1 MCGIVG
7 YVGTTRDTVGVLL
20 DSLKRLEY
28 RGYDSSGVVVIN
40 GKGLLHEKAT
50 GNIAAL
56 EAALKA
62 GEMKGRTGLGHTRW
76 ATHGGVTRENAHP
89 HFSCDARVAVVH
101 NGIVENYAELKEELS
116 KTHSFLSGTDT
127 EVIPHLIEEAY
138 PAAGKDPL
146 RAIRKAM
153 ERMQGSFALAVVF
166 ADHPD
171 EIYVARVNCPIVL
184 GVGEGE
190 SFLASDIAALLP
202 YTRRVIPLEEGE
214 LARLAPSGVTVL
226 DFQFQPKTRQ
236 PLEIPWSLEM
246 TSKGNFA
253 HYMLKEI
260 HEQKHTLASELI
272 GRAEDLQGLVL
283 PDGIRRIVITACGTA
298 WHAGLVGK
306 LALEELAR
314 VPVDVWLA
322 SELRYADYPFG
333 KDTLAVAISQS
344 GETADTL
351 ASVRL
356 AREAGATV
364 LAVTNVRGS
373 TLDRES
379 DLVLHM
385 RCGPERGVAATKTYT
400 SQILNMILLAMHLG
414 RERGTLAPERDQQLR
429 KEIDL
434 LPRRAAEILDQSAE
448 LERCA
453 REIAQDCS
461 FIYIGRR
468 YNLPTAYEG
477 ALKMKEISYLHAE
490 GYGAGEMKHG
500 PLALVDNRMICVA
513 VAPEGRVTDKV
524 ISNIQEIRARNG
536 RIITV
541 GTRGDTRLPSVSN
554 QIIEIPRCDELLSPV
569 LAVIPL
575 QLLAYHSAVRLGRN
589 VDQPRNLAKSVTVE

>member
-7 YVGTTRDTVGVLL
+7 YVGGRDTVSVLL

-28 RGYDSSGVVVIN
+28 RGYDSAGIVVIN
-40 GKGLLHEKAT
+40 GKGLLHQKAT
-50 GNIAAL
+50 GNISAL
-56 EAALKA
+56 EAVLE
-62 GEMKGRTGLGHTRW
+62 GSGMKGRTGLGHTRW

-89 HFSCDARVAVVH
+89 HFSCDSRIAVVH
-101 NGIVENYAELKEELS
+101 NGIVENYAELRESLS
-116 KTHSFLSGTDT
+116 ERHSFRSGTDT

-138 PAAGKDPL
+138 PDCGKDPL
-146 RAIRKAM
+146 RAIRRAM
-153 ERMQGSFALAVVF
+153 DRMRGSFALAVVF

-171 EIYVARVNCPIVL
+171 VIYVTRVNCPIVL
-184 GVGEGE
+184 GMGEGE

-214 LARLAPSGVTVL
+214 MARLEPSGVSVL
-226 DFQFQPKTRQ
+226 DSDFKAKPRI

-246 TSKGNFA
+246 TSKGAFA
-253 HYMLKEI
+253 HFMLKEI

-272 GRAEDLQGLVL
+272 GRAEDLGGLAL
-283 PDGIRRIVITACGTA
+283 PNGIERIVITACGTA

-306 LALEELAR
+306 LAIEELAR

-333 KDTLAVAISQS
+333 KHTLTVAISQS

-356 AREAGATV
+356 ARESGSPV
-364 LAVTNVRGS
+364 LAVTNARGS
-373 TLDRES
+373 TLEREA
-379 DLVLHM
+379 DQVVHM

-400 SQILNMILLAMHLG
+400 SQVLNMILIAMHLSRKRG
-414 RERGTLAPERDQQLR
+414 SLSGEREDRLR
-429 KEIDL
+429 KELDL
-434 LPRRAAEILDQSAE
+434 LSTWVTEILDNTTS

-468 YNLPTAYEG
+468 YNLPTALEG

-500 PLALVDNRMICVA
+500 PLALVDSRMVCVA
-513 VAPEGRVTDKV
+513 VAPAGRVTDKM
-524 ISNIQEIRARNG
+524 ISNIQEIRARKG
-536 RIITV
+536 QVITI
-541 GTRGDTRLPSVSN
+541 GTRGDSKLAALSDHV
-554 QIIEIPRCDELLSPV
+554 IGIPLCDELLSPL

-575 QLLAYHSAVRLGRN
+575 QLLAYYSAVNLGRN

>member
-7 YVGTTRDTVGVLL
+7 YVGSRDTVGILI

-28 RGYDSSGVVVIN
+28 RGYDSAGIVVIN

-56 EAALKA
+56 EAAMA
-62 GEMKGRTGLGHTRW
+62 GVSMQGRTGLGHTRW

-89 HFSCDARVAVVH
+89 HFSCDSRIAVVH
-101 NGIVENYAELKEELS
+101 NGIVENYAELKAELS
-116 KTHSFLSGTDT
+116 ARHAFRSATDT

-138 PAAGKDPL
+138 PESGHDPL
-146 RAIRKAM
+146 RSIRKAM
-153 ERMQGSFALAVVF
+153 DRMHGSFALAVVF

-171 EIYVARVNCPIVL
+171 VIHVARVNCPIVL
-184 GVGEGE
+184 GVGDGE
-190 SFLASDIAALLP
+190 QFLASDIAALLP

-214 LARLAPSGVTVL
+214 LATLQPSGIRVV
-226 DFQFQPKTRQ
+226 DFSFRPKERRA
-236 PLEIPWSLEM
+236 LEIPWSAEAS
-246 TSKGNFA
+246 SKGAYA
-253 HYMLKEI
+253 HFMLKEI
-260 HEQKHTLASELI
+260 HEQKRTLATELV
-272 GRAEDLQGLVL
+272 GREQDLEALEL
-283 PDGIRRIVITACGTA
+283 PDSIRRVVITACGTA
-298 WHAGLVGK
+298 WHSGLVGK

-314 VPVDVWLA
+314 LPADVWLA

-333 KDTLAVAISQS
+333 QDTLTVAVSQS

-356 AREAGATV
+356 AREAGSTV

-373 TLDRES
+373 SLEREADR
-379 DLVLHM
+379 VLHM

-400 SQILNMILLAMHLG
+400 SQLVNLAMLAVHLG
-414 RERGTLAPERDQQLR
+414 RRRGTLTEDRAAHLR
-429 KEIDL
+429 REFDL
-434 LPRRAAEILDQSAE
+434 LPRKAAEILDHAE
-448 LERCA
+448 TVERCA
-453 REIAQDCS
+453 REIDEDCS

-468 YNLPTAYEG
+468 YNLPTACEG

-500 PLALVDNRMICVA
+500 PLALVDARMMCVA
-513 VAPEGRVTDKV
+513 VAPAGRVTDKV
-524 ISNIQEIRARNG
+524 ISNIQEIRARKG
-536 RIITV
+536 RVISV
-541 GTRGDTRLPSVSN
+541 CSRGDARVPHVSDHV
-554 QIIEIPRCDELLSPV
+554 IEIPACDELLSPV
-569 LAVIPL
+569 LAVLPL
-575 QLLAYHSAVRLGRN
+575 QLLAYYSAVRLGRN

>member
-7 YVGTTRDTVGVLL
+7 YVGTRDTVGVLL

-28 RGYDSSGVVVIN
+28 RGYDSAGVVVIN

-56 EAALKA
+56 ESALKA

-101 NGIVENYAELKEELS
+101 NGIVENYTELKEELS
-116 KTHSFLSGTDT
+116 KTHSFRSGTDT

-138 PAAGKDPL
+138 PACGKDPL
-146 RAIRKAM
+146 RAIRAAM

-214 LARLAPSGVTVL
+214 LARLSPSGVTVL
-226 DFQFQPKTRQ
+226 DFQFKPKTRQ

-333 KDTLAVAISQS
+333 KDTLAIAISQS

-414 RERGTLAPERDQQLR
+414 RTRGTLTPERDTQLR

-434 LPRRAAEILDQSAE
+434 LPRRAGEILDQSST
-448 LERCA
+448 LEQCA
-453 REIAQDCS
+453 RDIAQDCS

-536 RIITV
+536 RIITI
-541 GTRGDTRLPSVSN
+541 GTRGDARLPSVSN
-554 QIIEIPRCDELLSPV
+554 QILEIPRCDEMLSPV

-575 QLLAYHSAVRLGRN
+575 QLLAYYSAVRLGRN

>member
-7 YVGTTRDTVGVLL
+7 YVGSRETVHVLL
-20 DSLKRLEY
+20 ESLKRLEY
-28 RGYDSSGVVVIN
+28 RGYDSAGVVIIN
-40 GKGLLHEKAT
+40 GKGLIHEKAT

-56 EAALKA
+56 EAALNA

-89 HFSCDARVAVVH
+89 HFSCDSQVAVVH
-101 NGIVENYAELKEELS
+101 NGIVENYDELKRELS
-116 KTHSFLSGTDT
+116 ARHSFRSATDT

-138 PAAGKDPL
+138 PDCGKDPL
-146 RAIRKAM
+146 RAIRRAM
-153 ERMQGSFALAVVF
+153 ERMKGSFALAVVF

-184 GVGEGE
+184 GLGEGE

-226 DFQFQPKTRQ
+226 DFEFQPKTRQ

-246 TSKGNFA
+246 TNKGSFA

-272 GRAEDLQGLVL
+272 GRTEDLQELHLPEGL
-283 PDGIRRIVITACGTA
+283 RRVIITACGTA

-314 VPVDVWLA
+314 LPVDVWLA

-333 KDTLAVAISQS
+333 KDTLAIAISQS

-356 AREAGATV
+356 ARDAGATV

-400 SQILNMILLAMHLG
+400 SQILNMILLALHLG
-414 RERGTLAPERDQQLR
+414 RARKTLTPERDEQLR

-434 LPRRAAEILDQSAE
+434 LPRRAAEILDQSPA

-453 REIAQDCS
+453 REIAEDCS

-468 YNLPTAYEG
+468 YNLPTALEG

-500 PLALVDNRMICVA
+500 PLALVDARMVCVA

-536 RIITV
+536 RIITI
-541 GTRGDTRLPSVSN
+541 GTRGDPRLASVSN
-554 QIIEIPRCDELLSPV
+554 QILEIPRCDELLSPV

>member
-7 YVGTTRDTVGVLL
+7 YVGSRDTVTVLL

-28 RGYDSSGVVVIN
+28 RGYDSAGVVVIN

-50 GNIAAL
+50 GNISSL
-56 EAALKA
+56 EAALGA
-62 GEMKGRTGLGHTRW
+62 GGMKGRTGLGHTRW

-89 HFSCDARVAVVH
+89 HFSCDSRVAVVH
-101 NGIVENYAELKEELS
+101 NGIVENYTELKASLS
-116 KTHSFLSGTDT
+116 ARHAFRSATDT

-138 PAAGKDPL
+138 PESGGDPL
-146 RAIRKAM
+146 RAIRTALG
-153 ERMQGSFALAVVF
+153 RIQGSFALAVVF

-171 EIYVARVNCPIVL
+171 VIYVARVNCPIVL
-184 GVGEGE
+184 GLGEGE

-214 LARLAPSGVTVL
+214 MARLEPSGVTVL
-226 DFQFQPKTRQ
+226 DFEFRPKART
-236 PLEIPWSLEM
+236 PVEISWSPEM
-246 TSKGNFA
+246 TSKGSFA
-253 HYMLKEI
+253 HFMLKEI

-272 GRAEDLQGLVL
+272 GRAEDLEGLAL
-283 PDGIRRIVITACGTA
+283 PDGIRRVVVTACGTA

-333 KDTLAVAISQS
+333 KDTLTVAISQS

-356 AREAGATV
+356 AREAGSTV

-400 SQILNMILLAMHLG
+400 SQILNMILLAMNLG
-414 RERGTLAPERDQQLR
+414 RSRGTLPEAREAQLR
-429 KEIDL
+429 KELDL
-434 LPRRAAEILDQSAE
+434 LPRRAAEILDQSAA
-448 LERCA
+448 LDRCA

-468 YNLPTAYEG
+468 YNLATAYEG

-500 PLALVDNRMICVA
+500 PLALVDARMMCVA
-513 VAPEGRVTDKV
+513 IAPEGRVTDKV

-536 RIITV
+536 RVITV
-541 GTRGDTRLPSVSN
+541 GTRGDPRIAAVSDHVL
-554 QIIEIPRCDELLSPV
+554 EIPRCDEVLSPL

-575 QLLAYHSAVRLGRN
+575 QLLAYQSAVKLGRN

>member
-7 YVGTTRDTVGVLL
+7 YVGARETVRILL
-20 DSLKRLEY
+20 DSLRRLEY
-28 RGYDSSGVVVIN
+28 RGYDSAGVVVIN

-56 EAALKA
+56 ETALSGVA
-62 GEMKGRTGLGHTRW
+62 MEGRTGLGHTRW

-89 HFSCDARVAVVH
+89 HFSCNSRIAVVH
-101 NGIVENYAELKEELS
+101 NGIVENYAELKEALAS
-116 KTHSFLSGTDT
+116 RHSFRSATDT

-138 PAAGKDPL
+138 PESGGDPL

-153 ERMQGSFALAVVF
+153 DRMHGSFALAVVF

-171 EIYVARVNCPIVL
+171 VIHVARVNCPIVL

-190 SFLASDIAALLP
+190 QFLASDIAALLP
-202 YTRRVIPLEEGE
+202 YTRRVIPLDEGE
-214 LARLAPSGVTVL
+214 LATLEPSGIRVF
-226 DFQFQPKTRQ
+226 DFSFREKPRKV
-236 PLEIPWSLEM
+236 LEIPWSAEM
-246 TSKGNFA
+246 SSKGSYA
-253 HYMLKEI
+253 HFMLKEI
-260 HEQKHTLASELI
+260 HEQKRTLASELV
-272 GRAEDLQGLVL
+272 GRTQDLESLEI
-283 PDGIRRIVITACGTA
+283 PDSIRRVVITACGTA

-333 KDTLAVAISQS
+333 KDTLTIAVSQS

-351 ASVRL
+351 AAVRL
-356 AREAGATV
+356 AREAGSTV
-364 LAVTNVRGS
+364 VALTNVRGS
-373 TLDRES
+373 SVEREADRI
-379 DLVLHM
+379 LHM

-400 SQILNMILLAMHLG
+400 SQVVNLALLAAHLG
-414 RERGTLAPERDQQLR
+414 RARGTLAPDRDLQLR
-429 KEIDL
+429 REFDL
-434 LPRRAAEILDQSAE
+434 LPRKAGEILDNAAAVE
-448 LERCA
+448 AVA
-453 REIAQDCS
+453 REIDEDCS

-500 PLALVDNRMICVA
+500 PLALVDARMMCVA
-513 VAPEGRVTDKV
+513 VAPAGRVTDKV
-524 ISNIQEIRARNG
+524 ISNIQEIRARKG
-536 RIITV
+536 RVISV
-541 GTRGDTRLPSVSN
+541 ASRGDTRIPLVSDHV
-554 QIIEIPRCDELLSPV
+554 IEIPPCDELLSPV
-569 LAVIPL
+569 LAVLPL
-575 QLLAYHSAVRLGRN
+575 QLLAYYTAVRLGRN

>member
-7 YVGTTRDTVGVLL
+7 YVGARDTVGVLI

-28 RGYDSSGVVVIN
+28 RGYDSAGIVVIN

-56 EAALKA
+56 ETAMA
-62 GEMKGRTGLGHTRW
+62 GISMQGRTGLGHTRW

-89 HFSCDARVAVVH
+89 HFSCNSRIAVVH
-101 NGIVENYAELKEELS
+101 NGIVENYAELKAELS
-116 KTHSFLSGTDT
+116 ARHSFRSATDT
-127 EVIPHLIEEAY
+127 EVIPHLIEDAY
-138 PAAGKDPL
+138 PESGNDPL

-153 ERMQGSFALAVVF
+153 DRMHGSFALAVVF

-171 EIYVARVNCPIVL
+171 VIHVARVNCPIVL
-184 GVGEGE
+184 GVGDGE
-190 SFLASDIAALLP
+190 QFLASDISALLP
-202 YTRRVIPLEEGE
+202 YTRRVIPLDEGE
-214 LARLAPSGVTVL
+214 LATLQPSGIRVV
-226 DFQFQPKTRQ
+226 DFSFRPKERR
-236 PLEIPWSLEM
+236 PLEIPWSAEM
-246 TSKGNFA
+246 SSKGSYA
-253 HYMLKEI
+253 HFMLKEI
-260 HEQKHTLASELI
+260 HEQKRTLATELV
-272 GRAEDLQGLVL
+272 GREQDLESLDL
-283 PDGIRRIVITACGTA
+283 PDSIRRVVITACGTA

-333 KDTLAVAISQS
+333 KDTLTIAVSQS

-356 AREAGATV
+356 AREAGSTV
-364 LAVTNVRGS
+364 LAVTNARGS
-373 TLDRES
+373 SLDR
-379 DLVLHM
+379 VLLM

-400 SQILNMILLAMHLG
+400 SQLVNLMQLALHLG
-414 RERGTLAPERDQQLR
+414 RRRGTLTSERDAQLR
-429 KEIDL
+429 REFDL
-434 LPRRAAEILDQSAE
+434 LPRKAAEILDHAE
-448 LERCA
+448 TVERCA
-453 REIAQDCS
+453 REINEDYS

-500 PLALVDNRMICVA
+500 PLALVDARMMCVA
-513 VAPEGRVTDKV
+513 VAPAGRVTDKV

-536 RIITV
+536 RVISICS
-541 GTRGDTRLPSVSN
+541 RGDTQIPLVSDHV
-554 QIIEIPRCDELLSPV
+554 IEIPRCDELVSPV

-575 QLLAYHSAVRLGRN
+575 QLLAYYSAVQLGRN

>member
-7 YVGTTRDTVGVLL
+7 YVGSRDTVDVLVE
-20 DSLKRLEY
+20 SLKRLEY
-28 RGYDSSGVVVIN
+28 RGYDSAGVVVTS
-40 GKGLLHEKAT
+40 GHGLLHEKTT

-56 EAALKA
+56 EAALQGA
-62 GEMKGRTGLGHTRW
+62 PLKGRTGLGHTRW

-89 HFSCDARVAVVH
+89 HFSCDSRIAVVH
-101 NGIVENYAELKEELS
+101 NGIVENYALLKEELS
-116 KTHSFLSGTDT
+116 PRHAFRSGTDT

-138 PAAGKDPL
+138 PDCGRDPL
-146 RAIRKAM
+146 RAIRTAM
-153 ERMQGSFALAVVF
+153 ERMRGSFALAVVF

-171 EIYVARVNCPIVL
+171 EIYVAREKCPIVL
-184 GVGEGE
+184 GLGEGE

-226 DFQFQPKTRQ
+226 DFQFRPKTRS

-246 TSKGNFA
+246 SEKGSFA

-260 HEQKHTLASELI
+260 HEQKHTLASELV
-272 GRAEDLQGLVL
+272 GRTEALEGLGLPRDL
-283 PDGIRRIVITACGTA
+283 RRIVITACGTA

-314 VPVDVWLA
+314 LPVDVWLA

-333 KDTLAVAISQS
+333 KDALVIAISQS

-351 ASVRL
+351 ASARL
-356 AREAGATV
+356 AREAGATL
-364 LAVTNVRGS
+364 LALTNVRGS
-373 TLDRES
+373 TLEREA

-385 RCGPERGVAATKTYT
+385 RSGPERGVAATKTYT
-400 SQILNMILLAMHLG
+400 SQILNMIQLAMHLG
-414 RERGTLAPERDQQLR
+414 RSRGTLSAERDAQLGR
-429 KEIDL
+429 EIEL
-434 LPRRAAEILDQSAE
+434 LPRRAAEILDQSPAM
-448 LERCA
+448 ERSA
-453 REIAQDCS
+453 REIGVDCS

-500 PLALVDNRMICVA
+500 PLALVDSRMVCVA
-513 VAPEGRVTDKV
+513 VAPEGRTTDKV

-536 RIITV
+536 RVITI
-541 GTRGDTRLPSVSN
+541 GTRGDSRLQAVSD
-554 QIIEIPRCDELLSPV
+554 QILEIPRCDELLSPV

>member
-7 YVGTTRDTVGVLL
+7 YVGSRDTVTVLL
-20 DSLKRLEY
+20 ESLKRLEY
-28 RGYDSSGVVVIN
+28 RGYDSAGVVVIN

-56 EAALKA
+56 EAVLGA
-62 GEMKGRTGLGHTRW
+62 GAMKGRTGLGHTRW

-89 HFSCDARVAVVH
+89 HFSCDSRIAVVH
-101 NGIVENYAELKEELS
+101 NGIVENYAELKEELAAR
-116 KTHSFLSGTDT
+116 HAFRSGTDT

-138 PAAGKDPL
+138 PECGKDPL
-146 RAIRKAM
+146 RAIRRAM
-153 ERMQGSFALAVVF
+153 ERMHGSFALAVVF

-184 GVGEGE
+184 GLGEGE

-202 YTRRVIPLEEGE
+202 CTRRVIPLEEGE
-214 LARLAPSGVTVL
+214 LARLSPSGVTVL
-226 DFQFQPKTRQ
+226 DFEFRPKTRT

-246 TSKGNFA
+246 TNKGSFA

-272 GRAEDLQGLVL
+272 GRTEDLGGLVL
-283 PDGIRRIVITACGTA
+283 PQRLRRIVITACGTA

-306 LALEELAR
+306 LAIEELAR
-314 VPVDVWLA
+314 LPVDVWQA

-333 KDTLAVAISQS
+333 KDTLAIAISQS

-373 TLDRES
+373 TLDREA
-379 DLVLHM
+379 DLVLRM

-400 SQILNMILLAMHLG
+400 SQILNMVLLAMHLG
-414 RERGTLAPERDQQLR
+414 RTRGTLSAERDDELGR
-429 KEIDL
+429 EIDL
-434 LPRRAAEILDQSAE
+434 LPRRAAEILEQSPAF
-448 LERCA
+448 ERCA
-453 REIAQDCS
+453 REFAQDCS

-500 PLALVDNRMICVA
+500 PLALVDSRMICVA
-513 VAPEGRVTDKV
+513 VAPQGRVTDKV

-536 RIITV
+536 KIISI
-541 GTRGDTRLPSVSN
+541 GTRGDPRLASVSN
-554 QIIEIPRCDELLSPV
+554 QVLEIPRCDELLSPV

>member
-7 YVGTTRDTVGVLL
+7 YVGSRETVTVLL

-28 RGYDSSGVVVIN
+28 RGYDSAGLVVIN
-40 GKGLLHEKAT
+40 GKGLIHEKVT

-56 EAALKA
+56 ETALKA
-62 GEMKGRTGLGHTRW
+62 GQMTGRTGLGHTRW

-89 HFSCDARVAVVH
+89 HFSCDSRVAVVH
-101 NGIVENYAELKEELS
+101 NGIVENYARLREELS
-116 KTHSFLSGTDT
+116 SRHSFRSGTDT

-138 PAAGKDPL
+138 PECGEDPL
-146 RAIRKAM
+146 RAMRKAM
-153 ERMQGSFALAVVF
+153 DRMQGSYALAVVF

-171 EIYVARVNCPIVL
+171 TIYVARVNCPIVL
-184 GVGEGE
+184 GLGEGE

-214 LARLAPSGVTVL
+214 LARLEPSGVTVL
-226 DFQFQPKTRQ
+226 DLDFKPKSRP

-246 TSKGNFA
+246 TNKGSYA

-272 GRAEDLQGLVL
+272 GRPEDLRGLLL
-283 PDGIRRIVITACGTA
+283 PKNLRRIVITACGTA
-298 WHAGLVGK
+298 WHAGLVAK

-314 VPVDVWLA
+314 LPADVWLA

-333 KDTLAVAISQS
+333 KDTLAIAISQS

-351 ASVRL
+351 ASARL
-356 AREAGATV
+356 ARDAGATV

-373 TLDRES
+373 TLEREA

-385 RCGPERGVAATKTYT
+385 RSGPERGVAATKTYT
-400 SQILNMILLAMHLG
+400 SQLLNMILLAMHLG
-414 RERGTLAPERDQQLR
+414 RVRKTLSPERDEQLR

-434 LPRRAAEILDQSAE
+434 LPRRAAEILDQTGA

-453 REIAQDCS
+453 REIAEDCS

-500 PLALVDNRMICVA
+500 PLALVDARMVCVA
-513 VAPEGRVTDKV
+513 VAPEGRVTEKV

-536 RIITV
+536 RIITL
-541 GTRGDTRLPSVSN
+541 GTRGDPRLPSVSN
-554 QIIEIPRCDELLSPV
+554 QVLEIPRCDELLSPV

>member
-7 YVGTTRDTVGVLL
+7 YVGPRETVNVLL

-28 RGYDSSGVVVIN
+28 RGYDSAGVVVVN

-56 EAALKA
+56 EAALQ
-62 GEMKGRTGLGHTRW
+62 GIRMNGRTGLGHTRW

-89 HFSCDARVAVVH
+89 HFSCDSRVAVVH
-101 NGIVENYAELKEELS
+101 NGIVENYAELRAELS
-116 KTHSFLSGTDT
+116 KRHSFRSGTDT

-138 PAAGKDPL
+138 PETDGDPL

-153 ERMQGSFALAVVF
+153 DRMHGSFALAVVF

-171 EIYVARVNCPIVL
+171 TILVARVNCPIVL

-214 LARLAPSGVTVL
+214 MARLEPSGITVL
-226 DFQFQPKTRQ
+226 DQEYRPKERT
-236 PLEIPWSLEM
+236 PLEIPWNAEM
-246 TSKGNFA
+246 SSKGSFA
-253 HYMLKEI
+253 HFMLKEI
-260 HEQKHTLASELI
+260 HEQKHTLATELL
-272 GRAEDLQGLVL
+272 GRAQDLEALAL
-283 PDGIRRIVITACGTA
+283 PADIRRVVITACGTA

-322 SELRYADYPFG
+322 SELRYADYPFSE
-333 KDTLAVAISQS
+333 DTLTVAISQS

-356 AREAGATV
+356 ARSAGSTV

-373 TLDRES
+373 TLEREADR
-379 DLVLHM
+379 VLHM

-400 SQILNMILLAMHLG
+400 SQVLNMIQLAMHLG
-414 RERGTLAPERDQQLR
+414 ARRGTMSEERGEQLR
-429 KEIDL
+429 KELDL
-434 LPRRAAEILDQSAE
+434 LPRKVAEILDGSASI
-448 LERCA
+448 ERCA
-453 REIAQDCS
+453 REIGEDCS

-468 YNLPTAYEG
+468 YNLPTACEG

-500 PLALVDNRMICVA
+500 PLALVDARMMCVA
-513 VAPEGRVTDKV
+513 VAPSGRVTDKV
-524 ISNIQEIRARNG
+524 ISNIQEIRARHG
-536 RIITV
+536 GVISV
-541 GTRGDTRLPSVSN
+541 ATRGDARLHAVSDYVLS
-554 QIIEIPRCDELLSPV
+554 IPACDELLSPV
-569 LAVIPL
+569 LAVVPL
-575 QLLAYHSAVRLGRN
+575 QLLAYHSAVHLKRN

>member
-7 YVGTTRDTVGVLL
+7 YVGSRDTVTVLL
-20 DSLKRLEY
+20 ESLRRLEY
-28 RGYDSSGVVVIN
+28 RGYDSAGVVVID

-50 GNIAAL
+50 GNISSL
-56 EAALKA
+56 EAALRG

-89 HFSCDARVAVVH
+89 HFSCDSRVAVVH
-101 NGIVENYAELKEELS
+101 NGIVENFAELKASLS
-116 KTHSFLSGTDT
+116 ARHTFRSATDT

-138 PAAGKDPL
+138 PDCGRDPL
-146 RAIRKAM
+146 RAIRAAM
-153 ERMQGSFALAVVF
+153 ARMHGSFALAVVF
-166 ADHPD
+166 AEHPD
-171 EIYVARVNCPIVL
+171 VIYVARVNCPIVL
-184 GVGEGE
+184 GLGEGE

-214 LARLAPSGVTVL
+214 LARLEPSGVTVL
-226 DFQFQPKTRQ
+226 DFEFRPKLRK

-246 TSKGNFA
+246 TNKGSFA
-253 HYMLKEI
+253 HFMLKEI
-260 HEQKHTLASELI
+260 YEQRHTIASELI
-272 GRAEDLQGLVL
+272 GRSEDLAGLAL
-283 PDGIRRIVITACGTA
+283 PEGIRRVVVTACGSA

-314 VPVDVWLA
+314 MPVDVWHA

-333 KDTLAVAISQS
+333 PDTLTVAVSQS

-356 AREAGATV
+356 AREAGSTV

-373 TLDRES
+373 TLDREA
-379 DLVLHM
+379 DLVRHM
-385 RCGPERGVAATKTYT
+385 RSGPERGVAATKTYT
-400 SQILNMILLAMHLG
+400 SQILQMVLLAMHLG
-414 RERGTLAPERDQQLR
+414 RARGTLGDARYGQLA
-429 KEIDL
+429 KELDA
-434 LPRRAAEILDQSAE
+434 LPRRAAEVLDNQGP

-500 PLALVDNRMICVA
+500 PLALVDARMMCVA

-536 RIITV
+536 RVIAV
-541 GTRGDTRLPSVSN
+541 GTRGDPRIPAVADHVL
-554 QIIEIPRCDELLSPV
+554 EIPACDELLSPV

-575 QLLAYHSAVRLGRN
+575 QLLAYHSAVKLGRN